1 MSEIGSSSP
10 TSRKLKLVFIV
21 SKFPCYDEA
30 FILREMH
37 ALSKQADIRIFS
49 LRDNTKEKII
59 HDQAAE
65 LLPLTIYVPYFFS
78 LRVLGA
84 NLRMLLTR
92 PARYAKALG
101 QLITGNLKSPEFLLK
116 GLAVFPKAVFLA
128 DWMLRENVDMMH
140 AYWATYPA
148 SVAMVA
154 SEISGLPFSFTGHAH
169 DIYLNTTHLKAK
181 IERAKF
187 VSTCTS
193 HNKDY
198 LKKLAPGVPEDRIFL
213 NYHGLDLSKFDV
225 ADKKRGEIFEI
236 LSVGTLNPHKGFN
249 YLIPALTGLE
259 RKGLRFHCTIIGG
272 GPLEAD
278 LKNQIRDLGLGEKI
292 TMTGP
297 LKQAAVIPYY
307 KKADLMVLMA
317 QPEWHW
323 GIPNVLIEAVA
334 AKAPVITTQFGSVDE
349 LVKDGKTGLIVSPK
363 DSQGLA
369 DAIQKL
375 SEDNTLRTRLMEEGR
390 KFVLE
395 NFDLNLKMRE
405 FLRRFE
411 KAVKDRTA

>member
-1 MSEIGSSSP
+1 MKI
-10 TSRKLKLVFIV
+10 VFIV

-37 ALSKQADIRIFS
+37 ALSKQAGIRIFS
-49 LRDNTKEKII
+49 LRNNAKEKIV

-65 LLPLTIYVPYFFS
+65 LLPLTVYVPYFFS
-78 LRVLGA
+78 IRVLGA
-84 NLRMLLTR
+84 NLRMLFTR
-92 PARYAKALG
+92 PLRVLSALG
-101 QLITGNLKSPEFLLK
+101 ALLTGNFKSPEFLLK
-116 GLAVFPKAVFLA
+116 SLVFFPKAVFLA
-128 DWMLRENVDMMH
+128 DWMLREKMDMMH

-148 SVAMVA
+148 SVAMIA
-154 SEISGLPFSFTGHAH
+154 SKISGLPFSFTGHAH
-169 DIYLNTTHLKAK
+169 DIYLNTTNLREK

-198 LKKLAPGVPEDRIFL
+198 LKQLAPEVPDDRIFL
-213 NYHGLDLSKFDV
+213 NYHGLDLSKFET
-225 ADKKRGEIFEI
+225 ADKKRGEVFQI

-249 YLIPALTGLE
+249 YLIPALADLVK
-259 RKGLRFHCTIIGG
+259 KGMRLHCTIIGG
-272 GPLEAD
+272 GPLEED
-278 LKNQIRDLGLGEKI
+278 LKKQIQELGLNQEI

-297 LKQAAVIPYY
+297 LKQAEVIPYY
-307 KKADLMVLMA
+307 KKSDLMVLMA

-349 LVKDGKTGLIVSPK
+349 LIKDGKTGLIVSPK
-363 DSQGLA
+363 DSKGLA
-369 DAIQKL
+369 EAIEKLAQDDA
-375 SEDNTLRTRLMEEGR
+375 LRTRLMEEGR

-411 KAVKDRTA
+411 KAVKERTA

>member
-1 MSEIGSSSP
+1 MKI
-10 TSRKLKLVFIV
+10 VFIV

-49 LRDNTKEKII
+49 LRNNAKEKIV
-59 HDQAAE
+59 HDQAAD
-65 LLPLTIYVPYFFS
+65 LLPLTVYVPYFLS
-78 LRVLGA
+78 PRVLGA
-84 NLRMLLTR
+84 NLEMLLTR
-92 PARYAKALG
+92 PFRYLKALG
-101 QLITGNLKSPEFLLK
+101 KLIFGNLKSPNFLIK
-116 GLAVFPKAVFLA
+116 SLAFFPKSVYLA
-128 DWMLRENVDMMH
+128 SWMLREKIDMMH

-148 SVAMVA
+148 SVALAA

-169 DIYLNTTHLKAK
+169 DIYLDTTQLKEK
-181 IERAKF
+181 IEAAKF

-198 LKKLAPGVPEDRIFL
+198 LKKLAPGVPDDRIFL
-213 NYHGLDLSKFDV
+213 NYHGLDLSKFDTP
-225 ADKKRGEIFEI
+225 DKKRGEVFEI
-236 LSVGTLNPHKGFN
+236 LSVGTLNPHKGFH
-249 YLIPALTGLE
+249 YLIPSLKDLE
-259 RKGLRFHCTIIGG
+259 KKGLSFHCTIIGG
-272 GPLEAD
+272 GPLEAE
-278 LKNQIRDLGLGEKI
+278 LKNQIRELGLDSKI

-363 DSQGLA
+363 DPVMLA
-369 DAIQKL
+369 DAIRKL
-375 SEDNTLRTRLMEEGR
+375 AEDNALRTRLMEEGR

-411 KAVKDRTA
+411 AAVGK